1 MDEAILLYID
11 SCIAALREYIDRE
24 LEKRQASTQA
34 TVVETIQ
41 EVVPGMVADIIE
53 NTQQQ

>member
-1 MDEAILLYID
+1 MDEAIQLYID

-24 LEKRQASTQA
+24 LEKCQASTQN
-34 TVVETIQ
+34 TIVETIQ

-53 NTQQQ
+53 NIQ